1 MSHYLPFL
9 SPKNVSVIKV
19 IRNARNNR
27 ELYRCFS
34 KNMSCARY
42 KRENVNVFNQF
53 KIFKKSS
60 TKLKV
65 LNYQSIDSG
74 LR

>member
-19 IRNARNNR
+19 IRNAKNNR

-42 KRENVNVFNQF
+42 KRENVNEE
-53 KIFKKSS
+53 
-60 TKLKV
+60 V
-65 LNYQSIDSG
+65 LE
-74 LR
+74 